1 MLALRNLKGQGGYVL
16 AATII
21 NSALTKKQSS
31 IGRRRE
37 SRLSRD
43 RILVFWTIAM
53 IDRPREDMMRRSR
66 KSTNS
71 IYGKYIKTKI
81 GKGRSS
87 SGRKGRLTMFTKSR
101 DK

>member
-1 MLALRNLKGQGGYVL
+1 
-16 AATII
+16 
-21 NSALTKKQSS
+21 
-31 IGRRRE
+31 
-37 SRLSRD
+37 
-43 RILVFWTIAM
+43 M

>member
-43 RILVFWTIAM
+43 RILVF
-53 IDRPREDMMRRSR
+53 
-66 KSTNS
+66 
-71 IYGKYIKTKI
+71 
-81 GKGRSS
+81 
-87 SGRKGRLTMFTKSR
+87 
-101 DK
+101 